1 METQTN
7 TLEAINAQI
16 DLKKATLTALN
27 KQRNA
32 MLDALHTSQFRD
44 KIEAISKMINA
55 QIAKL
60 KELNKQRNAMLDAL
74 YSSQFAHKVEV
85 LEYFEMFEVLHER
98 RVTVYYNDKRFLLEL
113 YYDKNFGYST
123 QTPLHYIIKLYSAK
137 MIAHTQIT
145 TLYNI

>member
-7 TLEAINAQI
+7 TLEAISENINAQ
-16 DLKKATLTALN
+16 KATLTALN

-32 MLDALHTSQFRD
+32 MLDALYSSQFRD
-44 KIEAISKMINA
+44 KIEAISKIINA

-74 YSSQFAHKVEV
+74 YTSQFAHKVEV
-85 LEYFEMFEVLHER
+85 LEYFEMFEVQYER
-98 RVTVYYNDKRFLLEL
+98 RVTVYYNDVRLLNEL
-113 YYDKNFGYST
+113 RYNKTDGYYT
-123 QTPLHYIIKLYSAK
+123 QSALHYIVNAYNAK
-137 MIAHTQIT
+137 MIAHTEIT

>member
-1 METQTN
+1 MNPQTSN
-7 TLEAINAQI
+7 LEAISAQI
-16 DLKKATLTALN
+16 DLKKATLTVLN

-32 MLDALHTSQFRD
+32 MLDALHTPNFRD
-44 KIEAISKMINA
+44 KIEAISKIINA

-60 KELNKQRNAMLDAL
+60 KELNKQRNAMLHDL
-74 YSSQFAHKVEV
+74 YSSQFTHNVEV
-85 LEYFEMFEVLHER
+85 LEYFEVFEVLHER

-123 QTPLHYIIKLYSAK
+123 QTPLHYIVKAYNAE
-137 MIAHTQIT
+137 MIANTEIT